1 MWILYCSPL
10 NNESVVDHGYCKG
23 LEGWDDGSLVQVYK
37 FYEVSGYV
45 FCHLPSS
52 HLPSLV
58 ASIIEINASL
68 VSLVFIVTQGS
79 GYLAIASLY
88 GLCITIV

>member
-1 MWILYCSPL
+1 MITAIARAW
-10 NNESVVDHGYCKG
+10 KG
-23 LEGWDDGSLVQVYK
+23 GMTDPWYK